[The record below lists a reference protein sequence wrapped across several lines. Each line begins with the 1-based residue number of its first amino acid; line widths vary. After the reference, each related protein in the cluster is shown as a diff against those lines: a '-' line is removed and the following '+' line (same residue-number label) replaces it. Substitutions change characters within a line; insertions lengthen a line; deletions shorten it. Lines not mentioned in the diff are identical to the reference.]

1 MSRLYMMVTITDWN
15 RKKKFEEFYKKNEH
29 MVFFTTLGRGTA
41 NSEMLDYFGL
51 EESEK
56 VVILSVVTEE
66 TWKKLRR
73 EMIVKMQ
80 IDVPGTGIAFI
91 VPLSSI
97 GGEKTLHFLIQSE
110 KFEREEESTLKETEY
125 ELLVAIAN
133 QGCIDTVMDV
143 ARSVGAGGGTVIHAK
158 GTGMETAEKFLGV
171 SLAAEKEIIL
181 IVTRKKQKNAI
192 MKAMME
198 QTGLASKEKTII
210 FSLPVT
216 STVGL
221 RMYIDEMDMDEEEE
235 YQIVGSAEA
244 DPMENRISDESPM
257 GKGLI
262 GGRINE
268 EIDIE
273 IPAGMMRLK
282 ILEISK

>member
-1 MSRLYMMVTITDWN
+1 MSRLYMMVTITDRN

-110 KFEREEESTLKETEY
+110 EFEREEESTLKDTEY
-125 ELLVAIAN
+125 ELLIAIAN

-221 RMYIDEMDMDEEEE
+221 RMYIDEMDMGEMEMDEEEK
-235 YQIVGSAEA
+235 
-244 DPMENRISDESPM
+244 DR
-257 GKGLI
+257 
-262 GGRINE
+262 
-268 EIDIE
+268 
-273 IPAGMMRLK
+273 
-282 ILEISK
+282 

>member
-1 MSRLYMMVTITDWN
+1 MSRLYMMVTITDRN

-110 KFEREEESTLKETEY
+110 EFEREEESTLKDTEY

-221 RMYIDEMDMDEEEE
+221 RMYIDEMDMEMDEM
-235 YQIVGSAEA
+235 
-244 DPMENRISDESPM
+244 DM
-257 GKGLI
+257 GEKD
-262 GGRINE
+262 R
-268 EIDIE
+268 
-273 IPAGMMRLK
+273 
-282 ILEISK
+282 

>member
-1 MSRLYMMVTITDWN
+1 MSRLYMMVTITDRN

-110 KFEREEESTLKETEY
+110 EFEREEESTLKDTEY

-198 QTGLASKEKTII
+198 QTGLDSKEKTII

-221 RMYIDEMDMDEEEE
+221 RMYIDEMDMDEMDMGKMSMGEMDMDEEE
-235 YQIVGSAEA
+235 K
-244 DPMENRISDESPM
+244 DR
-257 GKGLI
+257 
-262 GGRINE
+262 
-268 EIDIE
+268 
-273 IPAGMMRLK
+273 
-282 ILEISK
+282 

>member
-1 MSRLYMMVTITDWN
+1 MSRLYMMVTITDRN
-15 RKKKFEEFYKKNEH
+15 RKKKFEEFYEKNEH

-91 VPLSSI
+91 VPVSSI
-97 GGEKTLHFLIQSE
+97 GGKKVLQYLIGGQEFEK
-110 KFEREEESTLKETEY
+110 EEETVLKDTKY

-133 QGCIDTVMDV
+133 QGSIDNVMDA
-143 ARSVGAGGGTVIHAK
+143 ARSVNAGGGTVIHAK
-158 GTGMETAEKFLGV
+158 GTGKEKAEKFLGV
-171 SLAAEKEIIL
+171 SLAEEKEIIL
-181 IVTRKKQKNAI
+181 IVAKTSQKNEI
-192 MKAMME
+192 MKAIME
-198 QTGLASKEKTII
+198 QAGLESKEKAIV

-216 STVGL
+216 STVGV
-221 RMYIDEMDMDEEEE
+221 RMPEEEFL
-235 YQIVGSAEA
+235 
-244 DPMENRISDESPM
+244 D
-257 GKGLI
+257 
-262 GGRINE
+262 
-268 EIDIE
+268 
-273 IPAGMMRLK
+273 
-282 ILEISK
+282 

>member
-1 MSRLYMMVTITDWN
+1 MSRLYMMVTITDRN

-91 VPLSSI
+91 VPLSRLSRKKKK
-97 GGEKTLHFLIQSE
+97 KTLHFLIQSE

-198 QTGLASKEKTII
+198 QTGLDSKEKTII

-221 RMYIDEMDMDEEEE
+221 RMYIDEMDMDEEEK
-235 YQIVGSAEA
+235 
-244 DPMENRISDESPM
+244 DR
-257 GKGLI
+257 
-262 GGRINE
+262 
-268 EIDIE
+268 
-273 IPAGMMRLK
+273 
-282 ILEISK
+282 

>member
-1 MSRLYMMVTITDWN
+1 MSRLYMMVTITDRN

-110 KFEREEESTLKETEY
+110 EFEREEESTLKDTEY

-221 RMYIDEMDMDEEEE
+221 RMYIDEMDMDEMDMDEEE
-235 YQIVGSAEA
+235 K
-244 DPMENRISDESPM
+244 DR
-257 GKGLI
+257 
-262 GGRINE
+262 
-268 EIDIE
+268 
-273 IPAGMMRLK
+273 
-282 ILEISK
+282 

>member
-1 MSRLYMMVTITDWN
+1 MSRLYMMVTITDRN

-110 KFEREEESTLKETEY
+110 EFEREEESTLKDTEY

-221 RMYIDEMDMDEEEE
+221 RMYIDEMDMGEMDMDEEEK
-235 YQIVGSAEA
+235 
-244 DPMENRISDESPM
+244 DR
-257 GKGLI
+257 
-262 GGRINE
+262 
-268 EIDIE
+268 
-273 IPAGMMRLK
+273 
-282 ILEISK
+282 

>member
-1 MSRLYMMVTITDWN
+1 MSRLYMMVTITDRN

-110 KFEREEESTLKETEY
+110 KFEREEESTLKDTEY

-158 GTGMETAEKFLGV
+158 GTGMELAKKYLGV
-171 SLAAEKEIIL
+171 SLVEEKEVIL
-181 IVTRKKQKNAI
+181 IVTKSREKNQI
-192 MKAMME
+192 MKSIME
-198 QTGLASKEKTII
+198 QVGLDSKERTIV

-216 STVGL
+216 SVAGI
-221 RMYIDEMDMDEEEE
+221 RMLEE
-235 YQIVGSAEA
+235 
-244 DPMENRISDESPM
+244 
-257 GKGLI
+257 
-262 GGRINE
+262 
-268 EIDIE
+268 DIQDD
-273 IPAGMMRLK
+273 L
-282 ILEISK
+282 L

>member
-1 MSRLYMMVTITDWN
+1 MSRLYMMVTITDRN

-110 KFEREEESTLKETEY
+110 EFEREEESTLKDTEY

-221 RMYIDEMDMDEEEE
+221 RMYIDEMDMDEMDMGEMDMGEMDMGEMDEEE
-235 YQIVGSAEA
+235 K
-244 DPMENRISDESPM
+244 DR
-257 GKGLI
+257 
-262 GGRINE
+262 
-268 EIDIE
+268 
-273 IPAGMMRLK
+273 
-282 ILEISK
+282 

>member
-1 MSRLYMMVTITDWN
+1 MSRLYMMVTITDRN

-110 KFEREEESTLKETEY
+110 EFEREEESTLKDTEY

-221 RMYIDEMDMDEEEE
+221 RMYIDEMDMDMEMDEMDMGEMDMGEMDMDEEEK
-235 YQIVGSAEA
+235 
-244 DPMENRISDESPM
+244 DR
-257 GKGLI
+257 
-262 GGRINE
+262 
-268 EIDIE
+268 
-273 IPAGMMRLK
+273 
-282 ILEISK
+282 

>member
-1 MSRLYMMVTITDWN
+1 MSRLYMMVTITDRN

-56 VVILSVVTEE
+56 VE

-221 RMYIDEMDMDEEEE
+221 RMYIDEMDMDEEEK
-235 YQIVGSAEA
+235 
-244 DPMENRISDESPM
+244 DR
-257 GKGLI
+257 
-262 GGRINE
+262 
-268 EIDIE
+268 
-273 IPAGMMRLK
+273 
-282 ILEISK
+282 

>member
-1 MSRLYMMVTITDWN
+1 MSRLYMMVTITDRN

-110 KFEREEESTLKETEY
+110 EFEREEESTLKDTEY

-198 QTGLASKEKTII
+198 QTGLSSKEKTII

-221 RMYIDEMDMDEEEE
+221 RMYIDEMDMDEM
-235 YQIVGSAEA
+235 
-244 DPMENRISDESPM
+244 DM
-257 GKGLI
+257 GKMSMGEMDMD
-262 GGRINE
+262 E
-268 EIDIE
+268 EGKD
-273 IPAGMMRLK
+273 R
-282 ILEISK
+282 

>member
-1 MSRLYMMVTITDWN
+1 MSRLYMMVTITDRN

-133 QGCIDTVMDV
+133 QGCIDRDPCE
-143 ARSVGAGGGTVIHAK
+143 RNRHGNS
-158 GTGMETAEKFLGV
+158 
-171 SLAAEKEIIL
+171 
-181 IVTRKKQKNAI
+181 RK
-192 MKAMME
+192 
-198 QTGLASKEKTII
+198 
-210 FSLPVT
+210 
-216 STVGL
+216 
-221 RMYIDEMDMDEEEE
+221 
-235 YQIVGSAEA
+235 
-244 DPMENRISDESPM
+244 ISWH
-257 GKGLI
+257 I
-262 GGRINE
+262 TGGRKRNH
-268 EIDIE
+268 IDRHKKETEKCNHESHDGADRTCQQRKNNYIF
-273 IPAGMMRLK
+273 PTGHKHSRT
-282 ILEISK
+282 

>member
-1 MSRLYMMVTITDWN
+1 MSRLYMMVTITDRN

-110 KFEREEESTLKETEY
+110 EFEREEESTLKDTEY

-221 RMYIDEMDMDEEEE
+221 RMYIDEMDMDEMDMDEEE
-235 YQIVGSAEA
+235 KRQIIRA
-244 DPMENRISDESPM
+244 
-257 GKGLI
+257 
-262 GGRINE
+262 
-268 EIDIE
+268 
-273 IPAGMMRLK
+273 
-282 ILEISK
+282 

>member
-1 MSRLYMMVTITDWN
+1 MSRLYMMVTITDRN

-91 VPLSSI
+91 VSLSSI

-125 ELLVAIAN
+125 ELLIAIAN
-133 QGCIDTVMDV
+133 QGCIDTVMNV

-221 RMYIDEMDMDEEEE
+221 RMYIDEMDMDEEEK
-235 YQIVGSAEA
+235 
-244 DPMENRISDESPM
+244 DR
-257 GKGLI
+257 
-262 GGRINE
+262 
-268 EIDIE
+268 
-273 IPAGMMRLK
+273 
-282 ILEISK
+282 

>member
-1 MSRLYMMVTITDWN
+1 MSRLYMMVTITDRN

-110 KFEREEESTLKETEY
+110 EFEREEESTLKDTEY

-198 QTGLASKEKTII
+198 QTGLDSKEKTII

-221 RMYIDEMDMDEEEE
+221 RMYIDEMDMDEMDMDEEE
-235 YQIVGSAEA
+235 KRQIIRA
-244 DPMENRISDESPM
+244 
-257 GKGLI
+257 
-262 GGRINE
+262 
-268 EIDIE
+268 
-273 IPAGMMRLK
+273 
-282 ILEISK
+282 

>member
-1 MSRLYMMVTITDWN
+1 MSRLYMMVTITDRN

-110 KFEREEESTLKETEY
+110 EFEREEESTLKDTEY

-198 QTGLASKEKTII
+198 QTGLDSKEKTII

-221 RMYIDEMDMDEEEE
+221 RMYIDEMDMEMDEMSMGEMDMDEEEK
-235 YQIVGSAEA
+235 
-244 DPMENRISDESPM
+244 DR
-257 GKGLI
+257 
-262 GGRINE
+262 
-268 EIDIE
+268 
-273 IPAGMMRLK
+273 
-282 ILEISK
+282 

>member
-1 MSRLYMMVTITDWN
+1 MSRLYMMVTITDRN

-110 KFEREEESTLKETEY
+110 EFEREEESTLKDTEY

-198 QTGLASKEKTII
+198 QTGLDSKEKTII

-221 RMYIDEMDMDEEEE
+221 RMYIDEMDMDEMDMDEEE
-235 YQIVGSAEA
+235 K
-244 DPMENRISDESPM
+244 DR
-257 GKGLI
+257 
-262 GGRINE
+262 
-268 EIDIE
+268 
-273 IPAGMMRLK
+273 
-282 ILEISK
+282 

>member
-1 MSRLYMMVTITDWN
+1 MSRLYMMVTITDRN

-29 MVFFTTLGRGTA
+29 MVFFSTLGRGTA

-158 GTGMETAEKFLGV
+158 GTGMETAEKFLVV
-171 SLAAEKEIIL
+171 SLVAEKEIIL

-221 RMYIDEMDMDEEEE
+221 RMYIDEMDMDEMDMDEEE
-235 YQIVGSAEA
+235 K
-244 DPMENRISDESPM
+244 DR
-257 GKGLI
+257 
-262 GGRINE
+262 
-268 EIDIE
+268 
-273 IPAGMMRLK
+273 
-282 ILEISK
+282 